1 MAKLLELSR
10 IHLPRRLMFKR
21 LALFVTLAAVSG
33 VSIVSAASLTV
44 NGWPASSTAVAIDAG
59 LDSALPGNEPS
70 GLAWHSGRN
79 QLVGVGD
86 EGQVFAMNADG
97 SNLTVWQVGGDLEDI
112 AVADPASPYVY
123 LADEDGYIVK
133 YNLSNGTKAQTWD
146 VRTWMPELACGSSSC
161 GMEALTYAN
170 GYFYAGY
177 QYNGKIYVFDLSGNT
192 ASLETTWNALSSYG
206 YTSFSGLHYRDNYLY
221 ALYRNTMGI
230 LDLNGNVLTAYTV
243 PGSNPEG
250 LALGNDSNND
260 GDADMFIAQDSSGVY
275 AYDDFPIYGWTA
287 PVVVAD
293 PDNDGD
299 GVKASADCNDSDASV
314 SSLQTYYIDADK
326 DGMGSKTTASVC
338 SSTATSGYSSN
349 SNDTNDT
356 IPNAGVEIS
365 GDKIDNDGDG
375 KVDEVNIGLHPYY
388 STLDAGA
395 SSTGNIKSVWGLRT
409 GDFGVKYGDGSNY
422 RYSITDSKTKN
433 FSLITAIPGTAYY
446 KITIDGVTYKV
457 NGYTGQIV
465 P

>member
-1 MAKLLELSR
+1 
-10 IHLPRRLMFKR
+10 MFKR
-21 LALFVTLAAVSG
+21 LALFATLAVVSSA
-33 VSIVSAASLTV
+33 SIVSAASLTV
-44 NGWPASSTAVAIDAG
+44 NSWPASSTAVAIDSN
-59 LDSALPGNEPS
+59 LDSVLPGNEPS

-79 QLVGVGD
+79 QLIGVGD
-86 EGQVFAMNADG
+86 DNQVFAMNADG
-97 SNLTVWQVGGDLEDI
+97 SNLSVWQVSGDLEDI
-112 AVADPASPYVY
+112 TVADPASSYVY

-146 VRTWMPELACGSSSC
+146 VRTWMPEKDCDGDPSTTSTC

-192 ASLETTWNALSSYG
+192 ALLESTWSALSSYG
-206 YTSFSGLHYRDNYLY
+206 YTSFSGLTYKDNYLY
-221 ALYRNTMGI
+221 ALYRNTMGV
-230 LDLNGNVLTAYTV
+230 LDLNGNVLTAYSV

-275 AYDDFPIYGWTA
+275 AYDNFSIYGWTA
-287 PVVVAD
+287 PVVVTD

-299 GVKASADCNDSDASV
+299 GVKASSDCNDSDASV
-314 SSLQTYYIDADK
+314 SVNQTFYIDADK

-338 SSTATSGYSSN
+338 SSTATSGYSIN
-349 SNDTNDT
+349 SNDTNDS

-365 GDKIDNDGDG
+365 GDKVDNDGDG
-375 KVDEVNIGLHPYY
+375 KVDEVNTGLHPYY
-388 STLDAGA
+388 STLDAGI
-395 SSTGNIKSVWGLRT
+395 SSVGNIKSVWALRY

-422 RYSITDSKTKN
+422 RYSVTNSKTTS
-433 FSLITAIPGTAYY
+433 FSVVTAISGTAYY
-446 KITIDGVTYKV
+446 NITVDGVTYKV